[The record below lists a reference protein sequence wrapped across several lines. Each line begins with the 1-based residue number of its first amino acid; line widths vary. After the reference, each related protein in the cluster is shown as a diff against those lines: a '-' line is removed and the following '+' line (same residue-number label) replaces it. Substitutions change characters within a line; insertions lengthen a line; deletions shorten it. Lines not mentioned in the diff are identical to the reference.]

1 VKTRQLVVPWAEL
14 FNYCTTRGI
23 TFTRTRPYRKNDNCF
38 VEQKNWP
45 VVRQQVGDARYDTP
59 AELQA
64 LGELYGHL
72 RWYVNFFQPQMKLT
86 SKTRQGAKVTKTYD
100 SARTPYQRLLG
111 SPVLSKEA
119 KAALTEMYLSLNPAE
134 LKRRLPPART
144 A

>member
-59 AELQA
+59 P
-64 LGELYGHL
+64 
-72 RWYVNFFQPQMKLT
+72 N
-86 SKTRQGAKVTKTYD
+86 SKPWASCTVTCGGT
-100 SARTPYQRLLG
+100 
-111 SPVLSKEA
+111 
-119 KAALTEMYLSLNPAE
+119 
-134 LKRRLPPART
+134 
-144 A
+144 